1 MAEKCLLLEEEK
13 VEKYYPHNLF
23 LLIKAADSCGLLF
36 VMEGI
41 LEPRRGL
48 VSVKHTESL
57 KKNFQFR
64 FVYHRGR
71 SIANR
76 HLVLYFIKNGTQGN
90 RLGISVSKKVGK
102 SVVRSHVT
110 RLIRE
115 SYRSMEEEMKL
126 GYDLVVIAR
135 VSCADVSYHEVCRSL
150 RHLLKK
156 QQLFLTVSERE
167 GRQEEK
173 IAETGNE
180 MK

>member
-1 MAEKCLLLEEEK
+1 MKK
-13 VEKYYPHNLF
+13 
-23 LLIKAADSCGLLF
+23 
-36 VMEGI
+36 
-41 LEPRRGL
+41 
-48 VSVKHTESL
+48 TESL

-76 HLVLYFIKNGTQGN
+76 HLVLYYIKNGTEGN

-115 SYRSMEEEMKL
+115 SYRSMEEETKS

-135 VSCADVSYHEVCRSL
+135 VSCSTASYHEICRSL
-150 RHLLKK
+150 RHLFKK
-156 QQLFLTVSERE
+156 QQLLRSASERKDHP
-167 GRQEEK
+167 EK
-173 IAETGNE
+173 ETARIENKRKE
-180 MK
+180 SC